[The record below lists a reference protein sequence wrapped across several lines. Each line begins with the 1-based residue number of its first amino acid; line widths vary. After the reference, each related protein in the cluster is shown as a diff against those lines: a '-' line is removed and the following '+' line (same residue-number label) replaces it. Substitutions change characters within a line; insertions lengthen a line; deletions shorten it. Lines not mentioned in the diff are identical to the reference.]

1 MIGRDDIATTLKG
14 NMCCA
19 PDVRQGACAVRRP
32 WLWFMLAFLLL
43 QGCIADPV
51 IPPADP
57 AGFITSGVIVVNEG
71 IWRQDN
77 AGLTA
82 YDPASHRAIQDYFGL
97 MNPGLRLGD
106 IANSI
111 IAHNGNGY
119 IAVSTSLNIEVLDLR
134 SGRSLGRIHLS
145 EGNEPRHI
153 AFAGENTGYVT
164 TFMDSVLEFD
174 TRSLVVGRG
183 VAAGPAPEGVAVAHG
198 RLFVANSGFGLYR
211 QEEPKAGMV
220 GVFRL
225 EDLSEEALVPV
236 GANPRQLLYL
246 PMNDRLYVVYGLANS
261 EGGLV
266 EIDPMTLRETRRW
279 PVMDPRC
286 LALDLNAGVAFL
298 GGAEGIMR
306 INLLADGSYPERFV
320 PAEEWPQTIFHS
332 IGVAP
337 DGFVYVGAVTG
348 YTVSGEVL
356 IFDREGNLR
365 GRFPA
370 GLNPKDYAFF

>member
-1 MIGRDDIATTLKG
+1 
-14 NMCCA
+14 
-19 PDVRQGACAVRRP
+19 
-32 WLWFMLAFLLL
+32 
-43 QGCIADPV
+43 
-51 IPPADP
+51 
-57 AGFITSGVIVVNEG
+57 
-71 IWRQDN
+71 
-77 AGLTA
+77 
-82 YDPASHRAIQDYFGL
+82 
-97 MNPGLRLGD
+97 
-106 IANSI
+106 
-111 IAHNGNGY
+111 
-119 IAVSTSLNIEVLDLR
+119 
-134 SGRSLGRIHLS
+134 
-145 EGNEPRHI
+145 
-153 AFAGENTGYVT
+153 
-164 TFMDSVLEFD
+164 
-174 TRSLVVGRG
+174 VVGRG

-286 LALDLNAGVAFL
+286 LALDLNVGVAFL
-298 GGAEGIMR
+298 GGAEEIMR

-337 DGFVYVGAVTG
+337 DGFVY
-348 YTVSGEVL
+348 
-356 IFDREGNLR
+356 
-365 GRFPA
+365 
-370 GLNPKDYAFF
+370 